1 MADKIKLLP
10 DTVANQIAAGEVVN
24 RPASVVKEMMENA
37 VDAGARSVTV
47 SYRNGGKELI
57 RIIDDGEG
65 MSPIDARLAFD
76 KHATSKITNI
86 DDVYRLHTFGF
97 RGEALA
103 SIAAIAH
110 VELLTRR
117 REDELGTRLI
127 IEGSRFQCQEM
138 AVAPVGS
145 QFSVKNLFF
154 NVPAR
159 RRVLETS
166 TTEHRHIAEEF
177 RRVALTHPDIAF
189 TLYGEE
195 APIYSL
201 PVSNLRQRI
210 VGLIGK
216 SIANNLLEV
225 QTDTSIVKIYGFT
238 GRPSGSKQSNRE
250 QYLFVNGRYFKSP
263 YFHKAI
269 MQAYEKLIPPG
280 TQPSYFL
287 YFEVDPDKLDVN
299 IHPQKIE
306 VRFEEGVAIWQ
317 IINAA
322 IREALAKTGAVPL
335 MDFDAEGSVD
345 IPVRPRDG
353 AVRMP
358 QSATN
363 PSYNPFLSGRGAGR
377 ADISDFAQTYET
389 GLDTLGRDEAIA
401 RFDESV
407 LEFIDGDEGEQG
419 RLIDDSYDDKAPVF
433 KGALPLA
440 GGIMATSRR
449 GQLVIVDLQRAKE
462 AILYERY
469 LAMLRSDTSV
479 SQKLLFPE
487 IMVFSNDDAQLLKE
501 QSDDFAAFGFEY
513 TILDDNRVEITG
525 IPADFMLE
533 DIQSLIYD
541 MIDGARE
548 EHLRPEEMRRE
559 RLAAI
564 MSLDGSRRLS
574 KSYSEG
580 EVTAILESLGDG
592 GHYNFTP
599 DGRPVMTEIGFDQLK
614 KYFTK

>member
-47 SYRNGGKELI
+47 SYRNSGKELI

-76 KHATSKITNI
+76 KHATSKITGI

-117 REDELGTRLI
+117 QDDELGTRLI

-177 RRVALTHPDIAF
+177 RRVALTHPEIAF
-189 TLYGEE
+189 ALYGED
-195 APIYSL
+195 APVYNL

-238 GRPSGSKQSNRE
+238 GRPSGSRQSNRE

-269 MQAYEKLIPPG
+269 MQAYEKLIPQG
-280 TQPSYFL
+280 TQQLGL
-287 YFEVDPDKLDVN
+287 YILC
-299 IHPQKIE
+299 
-306 VRFEEGVAIWQ
+306 
-317 IINAA
+317 
-322 IREALAKTGAVPL
+322 L
-335 MDFDAEGSVD
+335 
-345 IPVRPRDG
+345 
-353 AVRMP
+353 
-358 QSATN
+358 QS
-363 PSYNPFLSGRGAGR
+363 
-377 ADISDFAQTYET
+377 I
-389 GLDTLGRDEAIA
+389 
-401 RFDESV
+401 
-407 LEFIDGDEGEQG
+407 
-419 RLIDDSYDDKAPVF
+419 
-433 KGALPLA
+433 
-440 GGIMATSRR
+440 
-449 GQLVIVDLQRAKE
+449 
-462 AILYERY
+462 
-469 LAMLRSDTSV
+469 
-479 SQKLLFPE
+479 
-487 IMVFSNDDAQLLKE
+487 
-501 QSDDFAAFGFEY
+501 
-513 TILDDNRVEITG
+513 
-525 IPADFMLE
+525 
-533 DIQSLIYD
+533 
-541 MIDGARE
+541 
-548 EHLRPEEMRRE
+548 
-559 RLAAI
+559 
-564 MSLDGSRRLS
+564 
-574 KSYSEG
+574 
-580 EVTAILESLGDG
+580 
-592 GHYNFTP
+592 
-599 DGRPVMTEIGFDQLK
+599 
-614 KYFTK
+614 

>member
-65 MSPIDARLAFD
+65 MSPIDARLSFD
-76 KHATSKITNI
+76 KHATSKINCI

-110 VELLTRR
+110 VELLSRR
-117 REDELGTRLI
+117 ADDELGTRLV
-127 IEGSRFQCQEM
+127 IEGSRFQSQEM

-166 TTEHRHIAEEF
+166 TSEHRHILEEF
-177 RRVALTHPDIAF
+177 RRVALTHPEIAF
-189 TLYGEE
+189 TLYGED
-195 APIYSL
+195 APIYNL
-201 PVSNLRQRI
+201 PASNLRQRI
-210 VGLIGK
+210 VGLMGK

-238 GRPSGSKQSNRE
+238 GRPSASKQNNRE
-250 QYLFVNGRYFKSP
+250 QYLFVNGRFFKSP

-269 MQAYEKLIPPG
+269 MQAYEKLIPAG

-317 IINAA
+317 IVNAA
-322 IREALAKTGAVPL
+322 VREALAKTGAVSL
-335 MDFDAEGSVD
+335 MDFDEDGNVE
-345 IPVRPRDG
+345 IPVRRREG
-353 AVRMP
+353 AVKVP
-358 QSATN
+358 PSATN
-363 PSYNPFLSGRGAGR
+363 PLYNPFLSGKEEARASDHRSGLGGMGR
-377 ADISDFAQTYET
+377 E
-389 GLDTLGRDEAIA
+389 EAIA
-401 RFDESV
+401 GFDESV
-407 LEFIDGDEGEQG
+407 LEFIEGGESQCG
-419 RLIDDSYDDKAPVF
+419 RLIEDDPDGGEHIF
-433 KGALPLA
+433 KGALPLS
-440 GGIMATSRR
+440 GGLIATSRKGR
-449 GQLVIVDLQRAKE
+449 LVVVDLQRAKE
-462 AILYERY
+462 AILYQRY
-469 LAMLRSDTSV
+469 LTMLRSDTSV
-479 SQKLLFPE
+479 SQKLLFSDV
-487 IMVFSNDDAQLLKE
+487 MVLSNDDVQLLRE
-501 QSDDFAAFGFEY
+501 NCDDFTAFGFEY

-525 IPADFMLE
+525 IPADF
-533 DIQSLIYD
+533 SLDEVPSLVYD

-548 EHLRPEEMRRE
+548 ENSLQGEVRRE

-564 MSLDGSRRLS
+564 MSLDGSRKLS
-574 KSYSEG
+574 KSYAEG
-580 EVTAILESLGDG
+580 EVTAILETLGDG
-592 GHYNFTP
+592 GPYNYTS
-599 DGRPVMTEIGFDQLK
+599 DGRPVMAEITFDQLRNF
-614 KYFTK
+614 FTK